1 MGGEPLFIKRGGY
14 RKLDSFMLAT
24 LIYYTTER
32 FCRSFIRSAR
42 QTDQMVQAA
51 RSGRQNIAEGSERAA
66 TSRQTEIQLTD
77 VARASLA
84 ELRLDYEDHLRFK
97 QSRPWRDDFPECRE
111 LAEVSLARVET
122 GSDMAYRFSLVV
134 DENLA
139 RFAKWLESG
148 DECVIANAM
157 IRLCDRADWLL
168 RKQLE
173 TLGEQFLE
181 QGGFKERLTAQR
193 LEARAG
199 QAEPEEVP
207 LCPECGKPMRKR
219 TAKAGPEAGKPFWG
233 CSGYPECHGVRRC

>member
-1 MGGEPLFIKRGGY
+1 MVGEPLFIKRGGY

-32 FCRSFIRSAR
+32 FCRNFVSSVR

-84 ELRLDYEDHLRFK
+84 ELRLDYEDRLRFK
-97 QSRPWRDDFPECRE
+97 QARPWRDDSPESRE
-111 LAEVSLARVET
+111 ISAVVLARVES

-139 RFAKWLESG
+139 RFAKWLES
-148 DECVIANAM
+148 DEEGVIANAM

-193 LEARAG
+193 LETRDG
-199 QAEPEEVP
+199 QADPDRPV
-207 LCPECGKPMRKR
+207 CPECGKPMRKR
-219 TAKAGPEAGKPFWG
+219 TAKTGAEAGKPFWG